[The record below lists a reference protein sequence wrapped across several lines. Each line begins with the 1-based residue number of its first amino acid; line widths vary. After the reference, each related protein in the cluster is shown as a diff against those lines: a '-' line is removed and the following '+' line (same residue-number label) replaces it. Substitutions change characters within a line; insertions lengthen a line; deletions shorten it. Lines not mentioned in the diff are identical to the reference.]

1 MFAKSL
7 YVVTN
12 TEVTLESLVSDIA
25 INAQHAVFAGHFPGA
40 PVTPGV
46 VQMQIVKEL
55 LETHLSQK
63 LAMKSMRTCK
73 FLEVLDPREN
83 PNVRITIKFK
93 QSEFWEVNASA
104 EGNGKVF
111 FKMQASYL

>member
-7 YVVTN
+7 YAVTS
-12 TEVTLESLVSDIA
+12 TEVTPESLVSDIA
-25 INAQHAVFAGHFPGA
+25 IDAQHAIFAGHFPGA
-40 PVTPGV
+40 PVIPGV

-55 LETHLSQK
+55 LETHMDRK

-73 FLEVLDPREN
+73 FLEILDPWEN
-83 PNVRITIKFK
+83 PNVRINIKFK
-93 QSEFWEVNASA
+93 QSELLEVIASG
-104 EGNGKVF
+104 EDNGKVF